1 MCGGGKG
8 KLQRGGRALLPGEP
22 QERPGGGKQL
32 YVHKINRQTTHLSFI
47 HNLVSN

>member
-1 MCGGGKG
+1 MCGGVKG
-8 KLQRGGRALLPGEP
+8 KQHRGGRALLPGEP
-22 QERPGGGKQL
+22 QERPGGKQL